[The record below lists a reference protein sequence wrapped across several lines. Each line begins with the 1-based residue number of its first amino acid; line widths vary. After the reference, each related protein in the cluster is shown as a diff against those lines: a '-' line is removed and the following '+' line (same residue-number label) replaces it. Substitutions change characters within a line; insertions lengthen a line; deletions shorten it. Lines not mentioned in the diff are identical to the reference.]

1 MTPVTSTRARRGAHH
16 GLRSPAVATDKR
28 QRQKAGHEARVAY
41 ERAQRARADRRRR
54 ITVLVA
60 LVVVAAMVLG
70 SVALLAGRDD
80 SDGTAA
86 STTTTTVAG
95 SLVPAPPG
103 PGAAISG
110 ETPCPPA
117 DGSAERTTTFAAAPP
132 LCIDP
137 AATYTARFTTSA
149 GVIDVALDAATV
161 PETVNNFVVLS
172 RYGYYDDTAIFR
184 ADATIDILQGG
195 APTTNDNS
203 DPGPGYTIPDEGG
216 PYTYVPGQLVMA
228 RTSAPNSAGAQFFF
242 TTGPNAANLDTQ
254 GTYVPF
260 GTTDAAGLEL
270 LQQALASAA
279 PDPSA
284 GYSTPQPPLVI
295 ESIEIVEG

>member
-1 MTPVTSTRARRGAHH
+1 M
-16 GLRSPAVATDKR
+16 
-28 QRQKAGHEARVAY
+28 AY
-41 ERAQRARADRRRR
+41 ERAQQARADRRRR

-60 LVVVAAMVLG
+60 LVVVAAVVLG

-80 SDGTAA
+80 TDETATS
-86 STTTTTVAG
+86 STTTTAAG

-103 PGAAISG
+103 PGASITG

-117 DGSAERTTTFAAAPP
+117 DGSAERTTSFATAPP

-149 GVIDVALDAATV
+149 GTIDVALDASTV
-161 PETVNNFVVLS
+161 PQTVNNFVVLS
-172 RYGYYDDTAIFR
+172 RYGYYDGTAIFR
-184 ADATIDILQGG
+184 ADASIDILQGG
-195 APTTNDNS
+195 APLTNDNS

-228 RTSAPNSAGAQFFF
+228 RTSAPNSAGAQYFF
-242 TTGPNAANLDTQ
+242 TTGPNASNLDTQ
-254 GTYVPF
+254 GTYVVM

-270 LQQALASAA
+270 LQQALASAT
-279 PDPSA
+279 PDPTA
-284 GYSTPQPPLVI
+284 GYSTPQPPLVVQ
-295 ESIEIVEG
+295 SIEIIEG